1 MTERGALKDRI
12 NSLAQKFLENTKD
25 KDIQVVSHFDT
36 DGISSAALAILALRK
51 KDKRFSLEIVKS
63 LTEEFI
69 NKLDK
74 EKPVLFLDLA
84 SGSLEAIK
92 NAGLKEAYIVDH
104 HELPLG
110 EETQIPDNVEIANPQ
125 LHDKEK
131 LSGSALTYLF
141 SKAIDE
147 RNKEHAK
154 LGILGLI
161 GDSMEKDMDK
171 IVNEILEDSE
181 VQKRRGPLIYP
192 STRPLNRT
200 LEYCSSFYIPD
211 VTGNIKGVLELL
223 REAGITPEN
232 GKYKSLIELKDD
244 EMQQLIT
251 SILLRNPRVKN
262 EEIVGD
268 IFLIKFFNKLEDAR
282 ELSAK
287 INACSRLGEP
297 EVAVQLC
304 LELSNA
310 KKRAETIHAKYKQ
323 EIVSGLKQVQNQEK
337 IQGKNYV
344 IANAQDKIKDTMA
357 GTIASI
363 LSNSKVYD
371 PGTIIVTMAND
382 TQNPEKVKVSARNVK
397 DLSDENNNA
406 KNVREVL
413 NDVVKGL
420 PGEAEVGGHEHAAGA
435 IIDKEQEQKFMNTLK
450 EKLEIQKVNVK
461 QKVQVPPEERKDSQ
475 NQENPTE

>member
-1 MTERGALKDRI
+1 MEERGALKDRI
-12 NSLAQKFLENTKD
+12 NSLTKKFLEETKN
-25 KDIQVVSHFDT
+25 KEVQIISHFDT
-36 DGISSAALAILALRK
+36 DGITSAALAVQTFK
-51 KDKRFSLEIVKS
+51 KLDKKFSLQIVKS
-63 LTEEFI
+63 LTEEYIQKI
-69 NKLDK
+69 NK

-92 NAGLKEAYIVDH
+92 SSGLKKVYIIDH

-110 EETQIPDNVEIANPQ
+110 KETQIPENVEIVNPQ
-125 LHDKEK
+125 LHKKEK

-141 SKAIDE
+141 SKSIDN
-147 RNKEHAK
+147 RNKEFAK
-154 LGILGLI
+154 LGMLGLI
-161 GDSMEKDMDK
+161 GDSMEKEMDK

-181 VQKRRGPLIYP
+181 IQKRRGPLIYP

-211 VTGNIKGVLELL
+211 VTGDIKGVLELL
-223 REAGITPEN
+223 REAGLNPEN
-232 GKYKSLIELKDD
+232 GKYKSLIELKEE

-297 EVAVQLC
+297 EIAVQMC
-304 LELSNA
+304 LEISSA
-310 KKRAETIHAKYKQ
+310 KKRAEKIHAKYKQ
-323 EIVSGLKQVQNQEK
+323 EIVSGLKTAQENK
-337 IQGKNYV
+337 EIQGKSFVV
-344 IANAQDKIKDTMA
+344 INARDKIKDTMA

-363 LSNSKVYD
+363 LSNSKAYD
-371 PGTIIVTMAND
+371 PGTTIITMAHD

-397 DLSDENNNA
+397 GFSEEGKEIET
-406 KNVREVL
+406 KNVCEVL
-413 NDVVKGL
+413 NQIVKEL
-420 PGEAEVGGHEHAAGA
+420 PGKGEMGGHQHAAGA
-435 IIDKEQEQKFMNTLK
+435 IINKEDEKKFINALK
-450 EKLEIQKVNVK
+450 EKMEIETIKIK
-461 QKVQVPPEERKDSQ
+461 QKVQIPGKEKDNREEKSNR
-475 NQENPTE
+475 

>member
-1 MTERGALKDRI
+1 MAERGALRDRI
-12 NSLAQKFLENTKD
+12 KSLTKKFLKNTKD
-25 KDIQVVSHFDT
+25 KDIQLISHFDT
-36 DGISSAALAILALRK
+36 DGISSAALAIQTFKRI
-51 KDKRFSLEIVKS
+51 DQRFSLEIVKS
-63 LTEEFI
+63 LTDDFI

-84 SGSLEAIK
+84 SGSLETIK
-92 NAGLKEAYIVDH
+92 NSGLKEVYIIDH
-104 HELPLG
+104 HELTLG

-141 SKAIDE
+141 SKEIDE
-147 RNKEHAK
+147 RNKEFAK
-154 LGILGLI
+154 LGVLGLI

-171 IVNEILEDSE
+171 LVNEILEDSE

-223 REAGITPEN
+223 REAGLTPEN
-232 GKYKSLIELKDD
+232 GKYKSLIELKND

-297 EVAVQLC
+297 EIAVQLC
-304 LELSNA
+304 LELPNA

-323 EIVSGLKQVQNQEK
+323 EIVSGLKQIQNQEK
-337 IQGKNYV
+337 IQGKKYV

-397 DLSDENNNA
+397 NGDGEEKET

-413 NDVVKGL
+413 NEAVNEL

-435 IIDKEQEQKFMNTLK
+435 IIDKEHEQKFMNTLK
-450 EKLEIQKVNVK
+450 EKLEIEKIKVNRKVEVPK
-461 QKVQVPPEERKDSQ
+461 QEQSS
-475 NQENPTE
+475 NQENPRG

>member
-1 MTERGALKDRI
+1 MKDRGELKDRI
-12 NSLAQKFLENTKD
+12 KSLAKD
-25 KDIQVVSHFDT
+25 FIEKTQNRDVQIISHFDT
-36 DGISSAALAILALRK
+36 DGISSAALIAHSFK
-51 KDKRFSLEIVKS
+51 KMDKRFSLQIIKS
-63 LTEEFI
+63 LSEDFI
-69 NKLDK
+69 QKLDK
-74 EKPVLFLDLA
+74 NKPVLFLDLA
-84 SGSLEAIK
+84 TGVLEPIK
-92 NAGLKEAYIVDH
+92 NSGLKEVYIIDH

-125 LHDKEK
+125 MHEKEK

-141 SKAIDE
+141 CKEIDE

-161 GDSMEKDMDK
+161 GDCMEKDMDK
-171 IVNEILEDSE
+171 LVNEILEDSE

-223 REAGITPEN
+223 REAGLTPEN
-232 GKYKSLIELKDD
+232 GKYKSLIELKEE

-297 EVAVQLC
+297 EIAVQMC
-304 LELSNA
+304 LELPQA
-310 KKRAETIHAKYKQ
+310 KKRAEKIHAKYKQ

-337 IQGKNYV
+337 IQGKKFV
-344 IANAQDKIKDTMA
+344 IVNAENKIKDTMA

-363 LSNSKVYD
+363 LSNSKVYE
-371 PGTIIVTMAND
+371 PGTIIVTMAHDSQDN
-382 TQNPEKVKVSARNVK
+382 EKTKVSARNVK
-397 DLSDENNNA
+397 DHEKGNN
-406 KNVREVL
+406 KNIREIL
-413 NDVVKGL
+413 DNTVKELEGN
-420 PGEAEVGGHEHAAGA
+420 AEVGGHEHAAGA
-435 IIDKEQEQKFMNTLK
+435 VIDKKEEQNFINSLK
-450 EKLEIQKVNVK
+450 EKLEVELVK
-461 QKVQVPPEERKDSQ
+461 MNQKVQVPKEKEQTQ
-475 NQENPTE
+475 NQENPEEQTI